1 MSDRSRRI
9 LVVGAG
15 LAGLCCARTLRAAGH
30 QVTVFEAS
38 SRPGGRVASDRVD
51 GFTLDRGFQVFNTA
65 YREAASELDFRTLG
79 LREFPAAAASFVG
92 GRFRSLAHPLRHPV
106 RAAASLAGG
115 LVSPATARAMLPLVL
130 EAMSSRDDHPRATGE
145 TAEAFLQATGVPT
158 EFVEGFVRPF
168 FGGTF
173 LDRSLRTD
181 AGRFR
186 WLLAM
191 FAQGRVTVPAAG
203 MAAIPAQLA
212 AGLPAGTIRF
222 STPVVAVGP
231 HAIRL
236 ADGSREEGD
245 AVVVATD
252 GSTAAGFLPGT
263 PEIHWCRTATVW
275 FATPPEI
282 PGPGRDGTLLLN
294 GGRTGA
300 VNHAAFLSAVAPE
313 YAPRGAGLF
322 AANVVGA
329 GTDRRSGVASDAEL
343 VGEVR
348 RQLEGWFG
356 RGSLRGWEPLR
367 VDLIPHA
374 LPRQHPADFVLARPR
389 QRRGIFVAGDHVDD
403 ASINGAMRSGRL
415 AAEAVLDSFRL
426 G

>member
-1 MSDRSRRI
+1 MNESPRRI

-15 LAGLCCARTLRAAGH
+15 LAGLCCARALHAAGH
-30 QVTVFEAS
+30 EVAVFES
-38 SRPGGRVASDRVD
+38 SSVPGGRVASDRVA
-51 GFTLDRGFQVFNTA
+51 GFTLDRGFQVLNTA
-65 YREAASELDFRTLG
+65 YREAASELDFRRLE
-79 LREFPAAAASFVG
+79 LRAFPSAAASWRK

-106 RAAASLAGG
+106 RAATSLAGG
-115 LVSPATARAMLPLVL
+115 LVTPATARAMLPIVL
-130 EAMSSRDDHPRATGE
+130 EAISSRDDHPRATGE
-145 TAEAFLQATGVPT
+145 TAEAWLRGKGVPE
-158 EFVEGFVRPF
+158 EFLDGFVRPF

-186 WLLAM
+186 WLMSM
-191 FAQGRVTVPAAG
+191 FAQGQATVPATG
-203 MAAIPAQLA
+203 MAAIPRQLVE
-212 AGLPAGTIRF
+212 GLPAGTIRLG
-222 STPVVAVGP
+222 TPVVAVGP
-231 HAIRL
+231 HEIRL
-236 ADGSREEGD
+236 GDGRCERGD

-252 GSTAAGFLPGT
+252 GSTASAFLPGS
-263 PEIHWCRTATVW
+263 PEVAWCRTATVW

-294 GGRTGA
+294 GGRTGV

-322 AANVVGA
+322 AANVVGVGA
-329 GTDRRSGVASDAEL
+329 DRRSGVASDAEII
-343 VGEVR
+343 GEVR

-374 LPRQHPADFVLARPR
+374 LPRQHPSDLVLARPR
-389 QRRGIFVAGDHVDD
+389 RRREIFVAGDHVDD

-415 AAEAVLDSFRL
+415 AAEAVIESFRL